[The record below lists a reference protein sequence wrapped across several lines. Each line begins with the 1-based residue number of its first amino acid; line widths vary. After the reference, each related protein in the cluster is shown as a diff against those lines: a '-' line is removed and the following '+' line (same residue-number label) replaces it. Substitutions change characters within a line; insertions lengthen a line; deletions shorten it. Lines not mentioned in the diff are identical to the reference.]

1 MNIIMKL
8 TLRHIKSNIKRTI
21 VTIFGITAATALITA
36 MLVGIYSVFGFVA
49 DISLRVDGYQHANFK
64 NISEEEYQ
72 RLKDDERVSL
82 AGVSDTDNEVTGFYI
97 DGESE
102 ERFRIGNI
110 YHGDSDNLLQMVRD
124 FALDNLKDRDS
135 VYDIRK
141 YFDV

>member
-102 ERFRIGNI
+102 ESREE
-110 YHGDSDNLLQMVRD
+110 
-124 FALDNLKDRDS
+124 
-135 VYDIRK
+135 
-141 YFDV
+141 